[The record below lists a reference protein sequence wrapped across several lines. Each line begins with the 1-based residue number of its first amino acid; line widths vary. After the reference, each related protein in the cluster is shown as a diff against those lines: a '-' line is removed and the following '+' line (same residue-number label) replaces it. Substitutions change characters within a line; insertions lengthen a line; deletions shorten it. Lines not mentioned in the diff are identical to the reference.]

1 MYHREYACAKNVI
14 GEIRVNGVVVDK
26 IKAEIADPL
35 EEYCCNIC
43 QKPFPD
49 PNDPGMRI
57 KIILWIIKSYFH
69 ENVIIR
75 TQEKLTKFNQNKFII
90 RVSIEYYLITWVGYL
105 WQTLNFSQMGRYS
118 RL

>member
-49 PNDPGMRI
+49 PNDPGMWIRI
-57 KIILWIIKSYFH
+57 IFWIIKSYFH
-69 ENVIIR
+69 ENVIVR
-75 TQEKLTKFNQNKFII
+75 TQEKLTKNNQNTFIH
-90 RVSIEYYLITWVGYL
+90 
-105 WQTLNFSQMGRYS
+105 
-118 RL
+118 